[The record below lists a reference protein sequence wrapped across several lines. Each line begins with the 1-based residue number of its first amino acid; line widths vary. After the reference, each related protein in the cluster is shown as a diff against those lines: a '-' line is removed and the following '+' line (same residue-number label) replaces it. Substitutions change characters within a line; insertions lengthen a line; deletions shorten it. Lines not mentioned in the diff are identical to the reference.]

1 MIRQRL
7 RSFAQQV
14 VILAATC
21 IMLVGCTIEG
31 GVPTPTPVPTTPSL
45 GPIPT
50 SAVIAERIAE
60 RSDTWMIGV
69 LDLPADLYPYP
80 QSAASRRA
88 TASMTEVI
96 FPSPILTYNYGY
108 TVTGVL
114 ERIPT
119 LENGDAELR
128 KVDVYLDATGAITT
142 TVTNVVT
149 QVDQLV
155 ITFRWNPQLRWSD
168 GTPVTADDSV
178 FAYELAKAAPPG
190 DAAAELL
197 AKTAA
202 YEKIDDHTT
211 RAVLRPDYVGAAYF
225 MSYWTPLP
233 RHLLQGV
240 DPARVRES
248 AFARQPVGYGPYMI
262 VERTAT
268 ELRFERNPHYFGPA
282 PAASRLVFRKFA
294 DLELL
299 RANLLNGNLDL
310 GIADRIPPSTLAR
323 FDNDAAEGALQVMTI
338 PSPVWEHILFN
349 LDVPALQDIR
359 VRRAL
364 AYGTNRQAM
373 TDALF
378 GGRTPV
384 LDSWVLPGHQLAA
397 PPDQLTRYPYDPDQA
412 RRLLE
417 EAGYADPDGDGI
429 RTSSGGVTLTLQLL
443 TTQGSEIRR
452 EIARRF
458 QDDMRAIGVEID
470 INEAPPDEMF
480 DPDGPLYLRQFD
492 LALFG
497 WIAGPEPGG
506 LQLWSCAAVPSE
518 SNDYRGENFAGWCFR
533 DADRAVRTADT
544 TLDPAERAAAYL
556 RQQQLWTQELPAIPL
571 FQRLSLVAA
580 APNVRG
586 LAPDALAPVTWNVA
600 AWKRE
605 DR

>member
-1 MIRQRL
+1 MQLVLIRMM
-7 RSFAQQV
+7 V
-14 VILAATC
+14 C
-21 IMLVGCTIEG
+21 IVLVGCTIEG
-31 GVPTPTPVPTTPSL
+31 GVATPTPIPATSST

-50 SAVIAERIAE
+50 SAIIGERIAE
-60 RSDTWMIGV
+60 RSDTWIIGT
-69 LDLPADLYPYP
+69 LDLPSDLYPYP
-80 QSAASRRA
+80 QSAATRRA
-88 TASMTEVI
+88 TASITEVL
-96 FPSPILTYNYGY
+96 FPSPILTYDYAY

-119 LENGDAELR
+119 LENGDVELR
-128 KVDVYLDATGAITT
+128 KVDAYLDATGALTT
-142 TVTNVVT
+142 TVTDVVT

-155 ITFRWNPQLRWSD
+155 ITFRWNPRLRWSD

-202 YEKIDDHTT
+202 YEKVSDHTT

-268 ELRFERNPHYFGPA
+268 ELRFERNPYYFGPA
-282 PAASRLVFRKFA
+282 PAASRLVFREFA

-310 GIADRIPPSTLAR
+310 GIADRISPTVLER
-323 FDNDAAEGALQVMTI
+323 FDADAAEGTLQVITI

-349 LDVPALQDIR
+349 LDVPVLQDIR

-364 AYGTNRQAM
+364 AYGTNRQAIA
-373 TDALF
+373 DALF

-384 LDSWVLPGHQLAA
+384 LDSWVLPGHKLAA
-397 PPDQLTRYPYDPDQA
+397 PPDQLTRYPYDPDRA
-412 RRLLE
+412 RQLLE
-417 EAGYADPDGDGI
+417 EAGYTDSDGDGV
-429 RTSSGGVTLTLQLL
+429 RVSSDGITLTLQLL
-443 TTQGSEIRR
+443 TTQGSEVRR

-458 QDDMRAIGVEID
+458 QDDMRAIGVQID

-480 DPDGPLYLRQFD
+480 ASDGPLYLRQFD

-506 LQLWSCAAVPSE
+506 LQLWSCAAVPGE
-518 SNDYRGENFAGWCFR
+518 SNNYRGENFAGWCFR

-544 TLDPAERAAAYL
+544 TLDPVERAAAYL

-571 FQRLSLVAA
+571 FQRLSIVVAA
-580 APNVRG
+580 PSVRG

-605 DR
+605 GR

>member
-1 MIRQRL
+1 M
-7 RSFAQQV
+7 ACMA
-14 VILAATC
+14 LA
-21 IMLVGCTIEG
+21 GCTVEG
-31 GVPTPTPVPTTPSL
+31 GVPTPTPAPTTSAIA
-45 GPIPT
+45 PIPT
-50 SAVIAERIAE
+50 SAVIAARIAE
-60 RSDTWMIGV
+60 RSDTWMIGA
-69 LDLPADLYPYP
+69 LDLPSDLYPYP
-80 QSAASRRA
+80 QSAATRRT
-88 TASMTEVI
+88 TALITELL
-96 FPSPILTYNYGY
+96 FPSPILTYDYGY

-114 ERIPT
+114 ERTPS

-142 TVTNVVT
+142 SVTDVVT

-211 RAVLRPDYVGAAYF
+211 RAVLQPDYVGAAYF

-233 RHLLQGV
+233 RHLLKDV
-240 DPARVRES
+240 DPTRVRES
-248 AFARQPVGYGPYMI
+248 EFARRPVGYGPYML

-282 PAASRLVFRKFA
+282 PAASRLIVRVFP

-310 GIADRIPPSTLAR
+310 GIAERIPPAMLTR
-323 FDNDAAEGALQVMTI
+323 FDTDAAEGTLQVITT

-349 LDVPALQDIR
+349 LDVPVLQDIR

-364 AYGTNRQAM
+364 AYGTNRQAIA
-373 TDALF
+373 DALF

-384 LDSWVLPGHQLAA
+384 LDSWMLPAHPLAA
-397 PPDQLTRYPYDPDQA
+397 PPDRLTRYPYDPDEA

-429 RTSSGGVTLTLQLL
+429 RASPDGVTLTLQLL
-443 TTQGSEIRR
+443 TTSGSEVRR
-452 EIARRF
+452 AIARRF
-458 QDDMRAIGVEID
+458 QEDMQVIGVAID

-480 DPDGPLYLRQFD
+480 DTDGPLYLRQFD

-497 WIAGPEPGG
+497 WIAGPEPAG
-506 LQLWSCAAVPSE
+506 LQLWSCAAVPTE

-544 TLDPAERAAAYL
+544 TLDPAERAEAYL

-571 FQRLSLVAA
+571 FQRLSIVVAA
-580 APNVRG
+580 PDVRG
-586 LAPDALAPVTWNVA
+586 LAPDAMAPVTWNVS
-600 AWKRE
+600 AWKRQ
-605 DR
+605 R

>member
-1 MIRQRL
+1 M
-7 RSFAQQV
+7 
-14 VILAATC
+14 
-21 IMLVGCTIEG
+21 
-31 GVPTPTPVPTTPSL
+31 

-50 SAVIAERIAE
+50 SAIIAGRIAE
-60 RSDTWMIGV
+60 RSDTWMIGA
-69 LDLPADLYPYP
+69 LDLPSDLYPYP
-80 QSAASRRA
+80 QSAATRRA
-88 TASMTEVI
+88 MASIAELL
-96 FPSPILTYNYGY
+96 FPSPILTYDYGY

-128 KVDVYLDATGAITT
+128 KVDVYLDATGAITS
-142 TVTNVVT
+142 TVTDVVT

-202 YEKIDDHTT
+202 YEKIDDYTT
-211 RAVLRPDYVGAAYF
+211 RAVLRPDYVGSAYF

-240 DPARVRES
+240 DPARVRDS
-248 AFARQPVGYGPYMI
+248 AFARQPVGYGPYML
-262 VERTAT
+262 VERTAA
-268 ELRFERNPHYFGPA
+268 ELRFERNPYYFGPA
-282 PAASRLVFRKFA
+282 PFASRLIFRTFA

-310 GIADRIPPSTLAR
+310 GFADRVSPAMLNR
-323 FDNDAAEGALQVMTI
+323 FEMDAAEKTLQVITVPNPI
-338 PSPVWEHILFN
+338 WEHILFN
-349 LDVPALQDIR
+349 LDVPTLQDIR
-359 VRRAL
+359 VRRAI
-364 AYGTNRQAM
+364 AYGMNRQAIA
-373 TDALF
+373 DALF
-378 GGRTPV
+378 DGRTPV
-384 LDSWVLPGHQLAA
+384 LDSWVLPGEQLAA
-397 PPDQLTRYPYDPDQA
+397 PPDQLTRYPHDPDQA

-417 EAGYADPDGDGI
+417 EAGYTDPDGDGI
-429 RTSSGGVTLTLQLL
+429 RASADGITLTLQLL
-443 TTQGSEIRR
+443 TTQGSVVRG

-458 QDDMRAIGVEID
+458 QQDMQAIGID
-470 INEAPPDEMF
+470 IEINEAPPDDMF
-480 DPDGPLYLRQFD
+480 DAEGPLYMRQFD

-518 SNDYRGENFAGWCFR
+518 SNGYRGENFAGWCFR

-544 TLDPAERAAAYL
+544 TLDPAERAEAYL

-571 FQRLSLVAA
+571 FQRLSIVVAA
-580 APNVRG
+580 PDVHG
-586 LAPDALAPVTWNVA
+586 LDPDALAPVTWNVA

-605 DR
+605 R

>member
-1 MIRQRL
+1 MIQQRL
-7 RSFAQQV
+7 RRSAQQLLF
-14 VILAATC
+14 LAIAC
-21 IMLVGCTIEG
+21 VALAGCTIEG
-31 GVPTPTPVPTTPSL
+31 GVPTPTPAPATPST

-50 SAVIAERIAE
+50 SAIIAERIAE
-60 RSDTWMIGV
+60 RSDTWMIGA

-80 QSAASRRA
+80 QSAATRRA
-88 TASMTEVI
+88 TAAITELL
-96 FPSPILTYNYGY
+96 FPSPILTRNYGY

-119 LENGDAELR
+119 LENGDAEMR

-142 TVTNVVT
+142 TVTDVVT

-240 DPARVRES
+240 DPARVHEIP
-248 AFARQPVGYGPYMI
+248 FARQPVGYGPYMI
-262 VERTAT
+262 VERTAA
-268 ELRFERNPHYFGPA
+268 ELRFERNPYYAGPA
-282 PAASRLVFRKFA
+282 PAASRLVVRMFA

-310 GIADRIPPSTLAR
+310 GIAERIPPAMLTR
-323 FDNDAAEGALQVMTI
+323 FDQDAAEGALQFIAI
-338 PSPVWEHILFN
+338 PNPVWEHMLFN
-349 LDVPALQDIR
+349 LDVPVLQDIR
-359 VRRAL
+359 VRRAI
-364 AYGTNRQAM
+364 AFGTNRQAM
-373 TDALF
+373 ADALF
-378 GGRTPV
+378 GGRTQV
-384 LDSWVLPGHQLAA
+384 LESWVLPGHPLAA
-397 PPDQLTRYPYDPDQA
+397 PPDQVTRYPYDPDQA
-412 RRLLE
+412 RQLLE
-417 EAGYADPDGDGI
+417 DAGYADPDGDGI
-429 RTSSGGVTLTLQLL
+429 RTSPDGVTLTLQLL
-443 TTQGSEIRR
+443 TTQGSEVRR

-458 QDDMRAIGVEID
+458 QADMKSIGIEIE
-470 INEAPPDEMF
+470 INEASPDEMF
-480 DPDGPLYLRQFD
+480 DTDGPLYLRQFD
-492 LALFG
+492 IALFG

-506 LQLWSCAAVPSE
+506 LQLWSCAAVPGE

-544 TLDPAERAAAYL
+544 TLDPAERAEAYL
-556 RQQQLWTQELPAIPL
+556 RQQQLWTQELPALPL
-571 FQRLSLVAA
+571 FQRLSIVVAA
-580 APNVRG
+580 PDVRG
-586 LAPDALAPVTWNVA
+586 LAPDAMAPVTWNVT
-600 AWKRE
+600 AWKR
-605 DR
+605 DGR